1 VLSDAMGRPVGGK
14 GEMGVLDAIRQLHR
28 ERLELEVA
36 LKNARAASPRRWP
49 ATRDQAILASMV
61 NAIVEADRPGAM
73 AEEFAADRQDGV
85 VSGRL
90 AGRQVSFHVRELRD
104 MQFAEARAFVL
115 KRIDGTQQPQEAD
128 HVDSVSVPITP
139 ELAARLDRITQAHDE
154 HHQTDYR
161 SLFEQAE
168 QDIIGLRRLIA
179 RALDDIWDAI
189 NHQEFAN
196 HTERAVAVR
205 RIIKEIE
212 DALGEDHPADSP
224 DSRQ

>member
-1 VLSDAMGRPVGGK
+1 MIDNYQEVREFGAKLTGLHDEYVALQSVLSDAMGRPVGGK

-90 AGRQVSFHVRELRD
+90 AGRQVSFHAAELRN

-115 KRIDGTQQPQEAD
+115 KRIDGTQQPQETD
-128 HVDSVSVPITP
+128 HERKGSDG
-139 ELAARLDRITQAHDE
+139 DR
-154 HHQTDYR
+154 
-161 SLFEQAE
+161 S
-168 QDIIGLRRLIA
+168 RR
-179 RALDDIWDAI
+179 
-189 NHQEFAN
+189 
-196 HTERAVAVR
+196 
-205 RIIKEIE
+205 
-212 DALGEDHPADSP
+212 
-224 DSRQ
+224 